1 MTTSAFNSAVK
12 PLIDLIPG
20 SKKRN
25 TETED
30 HVLSLTHIA
39 NNFVSTST
47 LPDVFC
53 SKLVLEIFRK
63 FTAKHLCLS
72 LYLAK

>member
-1 MTTSAFNSAVK
+1 MTTSVFNSAVK

-20 SKKRN
+20 SKIRN

-39 NNFVSTST
+39 NNFISTST
-47 LPDVFC
+47 LPNVFC
-53 SKLVLEIFRK
+53 SK
-63 FTAKHLCLS
+63 
-72 LYLAK
+72 

>member
-1 MTTSAFNSAVK
+1 MTTSVFNSVVK

-20 SKKRN
+20 SKIRN
-25 TETED
+25 NKTED
-30 HVLSLTHIA
+30 NVLSLTHIA
-39 NNFVSTST
+39 NNFMSTST

-53 SKLVLEIFRK
+53 SILVLEIFRK

-72 LYLAK
+72 LYLA